1 MAELSSKREKIKL
14 FTAASQKETKV
25 TDMVIWE
32 NITRSSFSVDFE
44 LLFDGDRQEKQG
56 HFYKK
61 TIALCLEIE
70 RD

>member
-1 MAELSSKREKIKL
+1 M
-14 FTAASQKETKV
+14 TKV

-44 LLFDGDRQEKQG
+44 LLFGGDRQEKQG

>member
-14 FTAASQKETKV
+14 FTAASQKVTKV

-44 LLFDGDRQEKQG
+44 LLFGGDRQEKQG

-61 TIALCLEIE
+61 TIALFLEIE